1 MARLTT
7 GSCRLSPPCE
17 TLKESP
23 LLETAQLRRI
33 ILASTSPRRRELI
46 SSLQIPFQ
54 VVPSHA
60 DESTPPEWA
69 PEQIVMELAGRK
81 ADAVYH
87 ALESS
92 ERDAVIV
99 GSDTI
104 AVRDGA
110 VLGKP
115 KDEAEAAEML
125 HSLQGRSH
133 TVFTGVACV
142 DGLTGRRKVEYR
154 STLVTM
160 KALTEAEIQAYAR
173 SGEGLDKAGAY
184 AIQGLGA
191 TIVTGIEGCYFNV
204 VGLPLSLLVNML
216 ADFGIRVLH
225 EEV

>member
-1 MARLTT
+1 M
-7 GSCRLSPPCE
+7 
-17 TLKESP
+17 
-23 LLETAQLRRI
+23 ETAQLRRI

-60 DESTPPEWA
+60 DESTPPGWA

-81 ADAVYH
+81 ADVVYH
-87 ALESS
+87 SLESS

-104 AVRDGA
+104 VVRDGV

-115 KDEAEAAEML
+115 QDEAEAAEML
-125 HSLQGRSH
+125 RSLQGRSH

-142 DGLTGRRKVEYR
+142 DGLTGRRMVDYR

-160 KALTEAEIQAYAR
+160 KTLTEAEIQAYAR

-204 VGLPLSLLVNML
+204 VGLPLSLLVDML
-216 ADFGIRVLH
+216 ADFGIRVL
-225 EEV
+225 